1 MEPVD
6 KKYNFLQP
14 IKTPNLIRFGGKL
27 DGGYVVDFEIINK
40 CNNLITFG
48 LGPNWSFELDYLR
61 MNNKNKV
68 HIYDHTTSSYPYIK
82 AIGKYFRRLIT
93 FRTTFEGFTTRVKSF
108 YNYKK
113 FLYSK
118 NINFFREKITY
129 PIKNKKDADIEKV
142 FSRINI
148 QEDVILKSDIEGSEY
163 EIIDQILKYSNRI
176 NMLIFEFHWI
186 NKVDRTK
193 YIGQFKDG
201 KFDGLGTYTYS
212 DGTKYIGEFKND
224 LPNGQG
230 TYIYSDGTK
239 YTGQLKDGKG
249 IDKLEINIPS
259 FKEEIF
265 FNSVKKLKE
274 HFEIIHIHGN
284 NYFPK
289 SEIGLPIV
297 LEMTLL
303 NNKYKTKK
311 VEYVNN
317 FPIRGLDYPNNP
329 FQEDLFFFSKLIN

>member
-239 YTGQLKDGKG
+239 YTGRLKDGKG
-249 IDKLEINIPS
+249 VDKLEINIPL

-265 FNSVKKLKE
+265 FSSVKKLKE
-274 HFEIIHIHGN
+274 YFEIVHIHGN
-284 NYFPK
+284 NHFPK
-289 SEIGLPIV
+289 SETGLPIV

-311 VEYVNN
+311 AEYVNN
-317 FPIRGLDYPNNP
+317 FPIKDLDYPNNP
-329 FQEDLFFFSKLIN
+329 FRKDLFFFFQN